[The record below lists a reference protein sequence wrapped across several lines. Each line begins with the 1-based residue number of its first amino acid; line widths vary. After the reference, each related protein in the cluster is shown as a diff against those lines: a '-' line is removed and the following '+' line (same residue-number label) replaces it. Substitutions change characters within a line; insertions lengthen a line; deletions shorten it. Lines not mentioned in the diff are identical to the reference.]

1 MLGLSSA
8 INTNRGYAPAER
20 FRQRLRSAGTS
31 LGTVTDITGFTLVQT
46 SGTNGAQVIQSG
58 DLRLTGTGHTSIQ
71 ATVSPGTRYTCI
83 VRAVGY
89 QSGNRGQIN
98 IGNSVND
105 TTYHGSGNLT
115 SESTQTA
122 HFIPTQSTIYITVSS
137 VGDNKWARY
146 DNFSLKRKA

>member
-8 INTNRGYAPAER
+8 VNTNRGYAPAER
-20 FRQRLRSAGTS
+20 FRQRLRSAGTE

-58 DLRLTGTGHTSIQ
+58 DLRVTGTGYTSIQ
-71 ATVSPGTRYTCI
+71 VRVCPGVRYTCI

-89 QSGNRGQIN
+89 QSGNRGVIN
-98 IGNSVND
+98 IGNSAND
-105 TTYHGSGNLT
+105 TTYHGSGNLN

-122 HFIPTQSTIYITVSS
+122 HFVPTQSTVYITVSS
-137 VGDNKWARY
+137 VTDNKWARY
-146 DNFSLKRKA
+146 DNFSLKRKS

>member
-8 INTNRGYAPAER
+8 VNTNRGYAPAER
-20 FRQRLRSAGTS
+20 FRQRLRSAGTE

-46 SGTNGAQVIQSG
+46 SGDNGAQVIQSG
-58 DLRLTGTGHTSIQ
+58 DLRVTGTGYTSIQ
-71 ATVSPGTRYTCI
+71 VRVCPGVRYTCI

-89 QSGNRGQIN
+89 QSGNRGVIN
-98 IGNSVND
+98 IGNSAND
-105 TTYHGSGNLT
+105 TTYHGSGNLN

-122 HFIPTQSTIYITVSS
+122 HFVPTQSTIYITVSS
-137 VGDNKWARY
+137 VTDNAWARY